1 MKTIK
6 KGSRGYDVKVLQ
18 RVLKIPDDGA
28 FGNQTKQTLIEYQKS
43 NGLTPDGICGNKTWA
58 FILAR
63 NGVVKHKTATII
75 KDPPEKIGIVVS
87 NKKFKQT
94 ASEFITNGTFFWN
107 GETNGILIDGKVYW
121 GSSSHA
127 WRGFPQSVL
136 YFDGQNV
143 GVKRVRYAAE
153 LGNVKWAIGGCGMIT
168 PYGYS
173 PVSEGFSGKY
183 SDILNTRDKTVI
195 GYKNGEIYRLV
206 IPSISHGRLLTL
218 LKEIGLEIAI
228 SLDGGGST
236 CMRTFED
243 IMKSDGRTI
252 NNWVVRKQ
260 WK

>member
-6 KGSRGYDVKVLQ
+6 RGSTGYDVKVLQ
-18 RVLKIPDDGA
+18 RILKVPGDGL
-28 FGNQTKQTLIEYQKS
+28 FGNRTKQALIEYQKL
-43 NGLTPDGICGNKTWA
+43 NGLTPDGICGPKTWA
-58 FILAR
+58 FILSR
-63 NGVVKHKTATII
+63 NGVTKYKTATII
-75 KDPPEKIGIVVS
+75 KDPPEHIGFIVS
-87 NKKFKQT
+87 NKTFKQT
-94 ASEFITNGTFFWN
+94 ASDFITNGTYFWN
-107 GETNGILIDGKVYW
+107 GQTNGILIDDGKVYC

-143 GVKRVRYAAE
+143 GAKRIKYAPE
-153 LGNVKWAIGGCGMIT
+153 LGNVVWAIGGCGMIT

-183 SDILNTRDKTVI
+183 SDILNKRDKTVI
-195 GYKNGEIYRLV
+195 GYMNGEIYRIV
-206 IPSISHGRLLTL
+206 VPSISHGSLLNL

-243 IMKSDGRTI
+243 VMKSDGRVI
-252 NNWVVRKQ
+252 NNWVVRK
-260 WK
+260 